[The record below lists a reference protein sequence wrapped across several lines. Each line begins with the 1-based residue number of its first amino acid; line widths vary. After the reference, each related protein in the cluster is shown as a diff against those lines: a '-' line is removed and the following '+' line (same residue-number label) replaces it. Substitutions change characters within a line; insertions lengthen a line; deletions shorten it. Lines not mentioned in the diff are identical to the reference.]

1 MKKHYALLP
10 LLLAL
15 IMLFTACGSGAGG
28 TSPSQPSEP
37 ADTNAGAD
45 ANAAGEGL
53 TLTIMGKGSDLNKT
67 YMQRIFAR
75 YEEATGNHIELVTV
89 PDADF
94 ETEASRRFANGEGT
108 DIFMHFNNRDLD
120 RFDVASDFCYLNDE
134 AWVSDL
140 TNSAKDYCQDEDGNL
155 LGLPFWENSVSGCYY
170 NKTILDSLGLKPAAT
185 QAEFNTLCQALAE
198 VGYTPLCWPADGCSW
213 MMQFALDPVFADDEE
228 LLDKLN
234 AGKITYA
241 DIPQVKDMI
250 QWVLDAAGRGW
261 LGDDYL
267 QTGWDQISPT
277 MASGGAVMTFIW
289 DTWFYTDMQ
298 TDGEYT
304 KEDFALMPVFLNTD
318 PEGTYEG
325 GNLNMMMVNKTG
337 PHVEQALEFLRFC
350 AQPDNYNAA
359 FEGISTVNCFK
370 GQTTNIQSA
379 MVTDAQA
386 SIREHERVST
396 ASTRIAGY
404 SGDDMNAAMERLFRR
419 RVDVDGCLRLMD
431 EMRLAA
437 AAAAVK

>member
-1 MKKHYALLP
+1 MKKRCTLFP

-15 IMLFTACGSGAGG
+15 VLLFTGCASGGGSSSPGDAGG
-28 TSPSQPSEP
+28 
-37 ADTNAGAD
+37 DGV
-45 ANAAGEGL
+45 
-53 TLTIMGKGSDLNKT
+53 TLTIMGKEADLNKT

-75 YEEATGNHIELVTV
+75 YEEATGNHIEPVSV

-94 ETEASRRFANGEGT
+94 ETVASQRFANGEGT
-108 DIFMHFNNRDLD
+108 DLFLHFHNRDLD
-120 RFDVASDFCYLNDE
+120 RFDVANEFCYLNEE
-134 AWVSDL
+134 AWAGDL
-140 TNSAKDYCQDEDGNL
+140 TDSARAYCEDEDGNL

-170 NKTILDSLGLKPAAT
+170 NKTILNSLGLKPAST
-185 QAEFNTLCQALAE
+185 QAEFDILCQALAE
-198 VGYTPLCWPADGCSW
+198 SGYTPLCWPADGCSW
-213 MMQFALDPVFADDEE
+213 MMQFALDPVFADDDG
-228 LLDKLN
+228 LLEALN
-234 AGKITYA
+234 AGEISYA

-261 LGDDYL
+261 LGSDYL
-267 QTGWDQISPT
+267 ETGWDEISPT

-289 DTWFYTDMQ
+289 DTWFYTDLQ
-298 TDGEYT
+298 TDGAYT
-304 KEDFALMPVFLNTD
+304 KEDFALMPVFLNTE

-337 PHVEQALEFLRFC
+337 PHMEEALAFLRFC

-396 ASTRIAGY
+396 ANTKIAGY
-404 SGDDMNAAMERLFRR
+404 SGDDMTAAMERLFRR
-419 RVDVDGCLRLMD
+419 RVDVDGCVKLMD